1 MNASN
6 GLDVGVTGVLSLFQ
20 DQGRGDLVDRNDNG
34 LPLVSILINSE
45 EAITSTWDRTVNTRA
60 RALDPDDS
68 SRFQIIGLDSEPDRA
83 GRLGFGFS
91 FFRESEER
99 SAFGGELTISTRRRV
114 LVINGTTGE
123 LLVNFQPGR
132 DGDFGG
138 NQVLQN
144 NMIIEA
150 INNFT
155 PEDLAPAPADP
166 FVTWAEEQNIPE
178 AERAPDAD
186 PDSDGLVNLLE
197 YAYGTNPIE
206 QSQAAAPRL
215 NESGQFVFQ
224 RSKTADVAP
233 FVIMTSSS
241 LEPESFQPFTPTNEM
256 NVTDQGDTELVTM
269 ELPSE
274 ERLFVRLE
282 ISRSE

>member
-1 MNASN
+1 MNGVNEN
-6 GLDVGVTGVLSLFQ
+6 GVPF
-20 DQGRGDLVDRNDNG
+20 R
-34 LPLVSILINSE
+34 SILINNAVTNSFD
-45 EAITSTWDRTVNTRA
+45 AQLINRSQARNPGDPFSFMTIGIDAGDDRVFR
-60 RALDPDDS
+60 
-68 SRFQIIGLDSEPDRA
+68 E
-83 GRLGFGFS
+83 GFGFN
-91 FFRESEER
+91 FFRISSEEN
-99 SAFGGELTISTRRRV
+99 APISPSNQRRAM
-114 LVINGTTGE
+114 VINGFTGE
-123 LLVNFQPGR
+123 LLANIQPGLR
-132 DGDFGG
+132 DAQIE
-138 NQVLQN
+138 NQE
-144 NMIIEA
+144 IIDA
-150 INNFT
+150 INSIT
-155 PEDLAPAPADP
+155 APAPADP
-166 FVTWAEEQNIPE
+166 FVNWAEEQNIPE

-241 LEPESFQPFTPTNEM
+241 LEPESFQPFTPTNGM

-269 ELPSE
+269 ELPRE
-274 ERLFVRLE
+274 DRLFVRLE